1 MTPLKFVL
9 ADIARIE
16 AGRDALRPDS
26 HLAALFELTL
36 HRLRDDVAAM
46 RCVLLKRAA

>member
-1 MTPLKFVL
+1 MTQLETVL

-16 AGRDALRPDS
+16 AGRDSLPPGS

-36 HRLRDDVAAM
+36 QRLRDEAAM
-46 RCVLLKRAA
+46 LRSSVLRKAA